1 MKKEVK
7 KNRILT
13 IFIFLLL
20 CIWMLPIY
28 YMVISTFKTGIEV
41 AASPLSLPK
50 RIEFDN
56 YVKAFYNMQFPRALL
71 NTIFIAVMTVIINLS
86 ISVLAAYTLARR
98 KNGVNNI
105 IYFFF
110 LMGMMIPVQMGL
122 SSLYRIISFLKLIN
136 NPFAVIL
143 INAAG
148 GSISSIFLIKSFI
161 ASTIPIEIEEAAR
174 IDGCGIYDILFRV
187 VLPLLRPVL
196 ATVTI
201 IVMLGS
207 WNDYLNPSLFLQTRE
222 RGVILQE
229 VYRNVGQFSVDW
241 ASLFPMLVLGIL
253 PLTIIYIF
261 MQRFIIG
268 GVTGGSIK
276 G

>member
-1 MKKEVK
+1 
-7 KNRILT
+7 
-13 IFIFLLL
+13 
-20 CIWMLPIY
+20 ML
-28 YMVISTFKTGIEV
+28 VSTFKTGEEV
-41 AASPLSLPK
+41 AKFPLSLPSK
-50 RIEFDN
+50 ISFTS
-56 YVKAFYNMQFPRALL
+56 YIQAFNDMQFPRALL
-71 NTIFIAVMTVIINLS
+71 NTVFIAVMTVIINLV
-86 ISVLAAYTLARR
+86 ISVFAAYTLAR
-98 KNGVNNI
+98 KNNKINNI
-105 IYFFF
+105 IYVFF

-122 SSLYRIISFLKLIN
+122 SSLYRIMSFLKLVN
-136 NPFAVIL
+136 NPFAVIF
-143 INAAG
+143 INAT
-148 GSISSIFLIKSFI
+148 GSSVSSIFLIKSFI
-161 ASTIPIEIEEAAR
+161 SSTIPIEIEESAR
-174 IDGCGIYDILFRV
+174 IDGCGVYDILFRI
-187 VLPLLRPVL
+187 VLPLLKPVL
-196 ATVTI
+196 ATVSI

-268 GVTGGSIK
+268 GVTSGSVK